1 MAHIAFLTLYLGL
14 VSGQQPMELTADP
27 MVVALRMELDG
38 RVVATLKGPPWSTSV
53 DFGQALMPQELVAI
67 GLDAGGA
74 EVGRASQIINLPRP
88 ASQVEILLQHD
99 AAGVPVGATV
109 VWRHLAGQKPQR
121 VRLTLDDK
129 VLRLRDASAELPR
142 LDFSLPHVLAAE
154 VQFLNESARNEIVLG
169 GTNPDSTGT
178 QLTATAVVET
188 GSVPPS
194 LDGCFALDGH
204 PIRAQAIE
212 TGEALVVL
220 VPDVEM
226 QSTRLTGVL
235 DADTALRLMWPVANR
250 VTIPNQASSTLFPYT
265 TDLNRDSRD
274 MSKFLSYSHD
284 FRRGKQQLADAVAV
298 AGVTAMSGARRR
310 AVVLAVGRTPDQSVR
325 DAQTVRHYL
334 ASIGVPLFVWS
345 FTRPTPELTTAWG
358 DVLDVS
364 TPAGAML
371 AEESLRQ
378 TLAAQRI
385 VWLSADPVRAIRAT
399 VKASCGL
406 ARMAR

>member
-38 RVVATLKGPPWSTSV
+38 KVVARLKGPPWSTSI
-53 DFGQALMPQELVAI
+53 DFGPGLMPQELVAI
-67 GLDAGGA
+67 GLDAGGQ

-88 ASQVEILLQHD
+88 AGQVEILLEHD
-99 AAGVPVGATV
+99 ARGAPVGATV
-109 VWRHLAGQKPQR
+109 VWRQLAGQKPQR
-121 VRLTLDDK
+121 TSLTLDDK
-129 VLRLRDASAELPR
+129 VLRLRDSRAALPR
-142 LDFSLPHVLAAE
+142 LDLTVPHVLAAA
-154 VQFLNESARNEIVLG
+154 VRFPSGTARNEIVLG
-169 GTNPDSTGT
+169 GTNPDNTGT

-188 GSVPPS
+188 GSLPPS
-194 LDGCFALDGH
+194 LDGCFASKGQT
-204 PIRAQAIE
+204 IRAQAIE
-212 TGEALVVL
+212 RSEALVVL
-220 VPDVEM
+220 VPEIEM
-226 QSTRLTGVL
+226 QSSRLTGVL
-235 DADTALRLMWPVANR
+235 EADTALRLIWPVANR

-265 TDLNRDSRD
+265 PDLNGNSRD

-298 AGVTAMSGARRR
+298 AGVTAMSEGRRR
-310 AVVLAVGRTPDQSVR
+310 AVVLAIGQTPDQSQR
-325 DAQTVRHYL
+325 DAQTVRRYL

-345 FTRPTPELTTAWG
+345 LTGPTPELTSAWG

-364 TPAGAML
+364 TPAGATL

-378 TLAAQRI
+378 NLASQRI
-385 VWLSADPVRAIRAT
+385 VWLNADPIRALRAT

-406 ARMAR
+406 AVMAR